1 MRSIFTSILLSSF
14 LFSIQGV
21 IVFNDETIIEGQIKT
36 IDNISVVITP
46 HGLNFPE
53 EILLQSIDSVKVNNG
68 MIPVADGKVFFYY
81 KNGEFSEA
89 AQIKNTQKFSDEASY
104 EYVEYILVPNWSL
117 NFYTGYPLPAPFRGS
132 SFEEFDKGNMLYGL
146 SLGSPYGFF
155 AGDFYM
161 NVIAEFAYY
170 NFEQTKGGPSFGGPA
185 YQIGVSPGF
194 FIGNTSFSVTACTG
208 FYTSDDYDSVGV
220 SNVTG
225 DIIYST
231 KSGFNS
237 GFILGGSVD
246 IPLGEI
252 VLEKYG
258 SVQLF
263 KPLNIFIGQF
273 VDYKIFDG
281 FRLRDIEAQLSAF
294 EMRITGRSNLIEK
307 RKNSE
312 GQNQATYWI
321 DMGVSFGYEFDY
333 GGHPKIPD
341 WLKWP
346 F

>member
-1 MRSIFTSILLSSF
+1 MRLIIYLILINSF
-14 LFSIQGV
+14 LFSIEGI
-21 IVFNDETIIEGQIKT
+21 IVFNDQTIIEGDIKS
-36 IDNISVVITP
+36 IDNKYVLITP
-46 HGLNFPE
+46 EGLNFPE
-53 EILLQSIDSVKVNNG
+53 EILLQSIDSVKINNG
-68 MIPVADGKVFFYY
+68 MTPVANGNVIFHYQK
-81 KNGEFSEA
+81 GEFIDA
-89 AQIKNTQKFSDEASY
+89 KKIKKSQLPSTSTLYENV
-104 EYVEYILVPNWSL
+104 EYVIVPNWSL
-117 NFYTGYPLPAPFRGS
+117 NLYTGYPLPAPFRGS

-155 AGDFYM
+155 AGNFYM

-194 FIGNTSFSVTACTG
+194 FIGNTSFNATACTG

-220 SNVTG
+220 SDVTG

-231 KSGFNS
+231 KSGFNF

-252 VLEKYG
+252 ILERYG
-258 SVQLF
+258 SVEPF
-263 KPLNIFIGQF
+263 KPLNLFIGQF
-273 VDYKIFDG
+273 VDFKILEG
-281 FRLRDIEAQLSAF
+281 LKIRQIEEQLSAF
-294 EMRITGRSNLIEK
+294 EMRITGRSNLIQK
-307 RKNSE
+307 ADNTE

-333 GGHPKIPD
+333 GGHPKLPD
-341 WLKWP
+341 WIKWP